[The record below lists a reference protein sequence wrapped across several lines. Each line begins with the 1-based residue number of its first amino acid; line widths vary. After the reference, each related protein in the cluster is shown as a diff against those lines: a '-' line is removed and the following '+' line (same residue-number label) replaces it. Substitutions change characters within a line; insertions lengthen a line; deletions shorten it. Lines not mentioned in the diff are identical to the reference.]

1 VLGLPDGRCADVDG
15 SVLIADVIA
24 DVQPDTIVTFGP
36 DGMTGHPDHRA
47 VSEWATAAWRAA
59 GHPGEL
65 FHATLTTAFHER
77 WGAVNDSIG
86 LWSGI
91 DNPPS
96 ALSVDVEF
104 VLDGEHLDQKLV
116 ALRAHSSQTTPLIEL
131 LGHDVFRE
139 WWASESFVA
148 ARPLHVAATGDGSRL
163 AFRRAD
169 NRDVSDP
176 VLQLPAPP
184 AP

>member
-1 VLGLPDGRCADVDG
+1 V
-15 SVLIADVIA
+15 IADVIA

-47 VSEWATAAWRAA
+47 VSRWATDAWRTA

-91 DNPPS
+91 DDPPCAVS
-96 ALSVDVEF
+96 ADVEF
-104 VLDGEHLDQKLV
+104 VLDGEHLDQKLA
-116 ALRAHSSQTTPLIEL
+116 ALRAHTSQTTPLIEL
-131 LGHDVFRE
+131 LGDDVFRE
-139 WWASESFVA
+139 WWATESFVA
-148 ARPLHVAATGDGSRL
+148 ARPLHVAATGDGSALSLRE
-163 AFRRAD
+163 RD
-169 NRDVSDP
+169 NRDLSHP
-176 VLQLPAPP
+176 VLQLFAPRVP
-184 AP
+184 